1 MSDEDLLERVRVF
14 RSQGC
19 TPKQVARSLGVPPGE
34 AARLVREVGRADA
47 ATALE
52 PPVVGSWV
60 SPGWRRGLDAPAEWP
75 DAPVHNGVGAG
86 LVSVLVARQ
95 VRHGKVSVSTC
106 LVDVYCLGVKDAV
119 PPRVMDDVG
128 LGVFKRTLFR
138 PYEVPAV
145 VAPIEMARELV
156 WGAVSYARHL
166 GFQPH
171 PDFKLVSDHLGAWE
185 PTGVVRF
192 GCDGKPCYTQ
202 GPFDDATLVMRTLAR
217 SVGEGNFNFL
227 VSA

>member
-1 MSDEDLLERVRVF
+1 MSDQDLLERVRVL
-14 RSQGC
+14 RSQGS

-34 AARLVREVGRADA
+34 AARLVREVARANA
-47 ATALE
+47 AAAPE
-52 PPVVGSWV
+52 PPVLGCWV
-60 SPGWRRGLDAPAEWP
+60 SPGWRRGIDAPAEWP
-75 DAPVHNGVGAG
+75 DAPVPNGVGSG
-86 LVSVLVARQ
+86 LVSVLVTRQARW
-95 VRHGKVSVSTC
+95 GKVSVSTC

-119 PPRVMDDVG
+119 PPRVMDDAG
-128 LGVFKRTLFR
+128 LAVFRQTLFR
-138 PYEVPAV
+138 LYEVPAV

-156 WGAVSYARHL
+156 WGAVSYARDL
-166 GFQPH
+166 GFEPH

-202 GPFDDATLVMRTLAR
+202 GPFDDAPLVMRTLAR

>member
-1 MSDEDLLERVRVF
+1 MSDQDLSERVRVL
-14 RSQGC
+14 RSHGC

-34 AARLVREVGRADA
+34 AARLVRGVARADS
-47 ATALE
+47 ATAPE
-52 PPVVGSWV
+52 PPVVGCWV
-60 SPGWRRGLDAPAEWP
+60 SPGWRRGLHAPAEWP
-75 DAPVHNGVGAG
+75 DAAVPDGVGAG
-86 LVSVLVARQ
+86 LVTVLVARQ
-95 VRHGKVSVSTC
+95 VRYGKVSVSTC

-119 PPRVMDDVG
+119 PPRVMDNAG
-128 LGVFKRTLFR
+128 LSAFKRTLFC

-156 WGAVSYARHL
+156 WGAVSYARDL
-166 GFQPH
+166 GFEPH
-171 PDFKLVSDHLGAWE
+171 PDFELVSDHLGAWE

-192 GCDGKPCYTQ
+192 GCDGNPCYTQ
-202 GPFDDATLVMRTLAR
+202 GPFDDATRVMRTLAR